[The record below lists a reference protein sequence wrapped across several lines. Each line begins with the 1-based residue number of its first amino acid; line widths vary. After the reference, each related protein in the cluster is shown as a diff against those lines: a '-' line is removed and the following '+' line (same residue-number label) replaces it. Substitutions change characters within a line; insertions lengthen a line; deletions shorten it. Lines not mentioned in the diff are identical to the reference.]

1 MFVPVRF
8 LGLYSSKRTVLCS
21 VWFDLKW
28 WIFFPLM
35 LHRPSG
41 AIVPLWTSYVIFRI
55 YLRQHWAFLF
65 LRFYTV
71 IFVSQEPHQGF
82 WALFQVP
89 WTRETK
95 NLILSFCQCCVFDTW
110 CKPAILMFLKVLNR
124 FLIRGAE
131 VARLSV
137 ISVRLLGNS
146 GLPFGRVGWAIVLG
160 APFAAWDSRKVCSCL
175 LLPVKG
181 ACWQF
186 VQYCLQAGGVLWP
199 YEWEPESA
207 SVLYQLLPM

>member
-1 MFVPVRF
+1 M
-8 LGLYSSKRTVLCS
+8 
-21 VWFDLKW
+21 
-28 WIFFPLM
+28 
-35 LHRPSG
+35 
-41 AIVPLWTSYVIFRI
+41 AFRI

-137 ISVRLLGNS
+137 ISVRLLWNS

-160 APFAAWDSRKVCSCL
+160 APFAAWYSLGKCVPVCCCLWKVLADSLYSTAFKLEVCYGLMNENRKVPLFCINCFPCS
-175 LLPVKG
+175 
-181 ACWQF
+181 AQ
-186 VQYCLQAGGVLWP
+186 
-199 YEWEPESA
+199 
-207 SVLYQLLPM
+207 

>member
-1 MFVPVRF
+1 M
-8 LGLYSSKRTVLCS
+8 
-21 VWFDLKW
+21 
-28 WIFFPLM
+28 
-35 LHRPSG
+35 
-41 AIVPLWTSYVIFRI
+41 AFRI
-55 YLRQHWAFLF
+55 YLWQHWAFLF

-131 VARLSV
+131 VARLSA
-137 ISVRLLGNS
+137 ISVRLLWNS
-146 GLPFGRVGWAIVLG
+146 VSLAWFTVWKEGIVLG
-160 APFAAWDSRKVCSCL
+160 VPSVVWDSRKVFLFAVACEGCL
-175 LLPVKG
+175 LTVCTVLPSSWRCVMALWMRTGKCLCFVST
-181 ACWQF
+181 ASHVVHNNSTEVLKFQF
-186 VQYCLQAGGVLWP
+186 W
-199 YEWEPESA
+199 
-207 SVLYQLLPM
+207 